1 MRKYSKLLLPALIVG
16 GVLFAPANIAEAKV
30 TVEGGKTYDSL
41 SEAVAEV
48 GADTA
53 TFNFD
58 EAGDT
63 SGKQANIL
71 PGSNYTINGN
81 GATMNGIIELKAN
94 EAGEETHVTINNLTI
109 DGQKTRIWGIHSQNQ
124 ETEPTKLY
132 LTVNDS
138 TITNHKNKA
147 IYLTNAQELT
157 INNTKFINNAYASG
171 DHSYVGDYAVDVN
184 LIGIQGAKINIS
196 NSTFSDVAGR
206 LAHIKVGQR
215 GGVDDI
221 MTDVPYYR
229 DASGENR
236 TDAPAATVS
245 EFNVTNCDF
254 SGIEVERSSAY
265 GDVVVGDD
273 PNADGSARASVGR
286 FDVSVTS
293 GKTPTKF
300 YVRQSADAEKDVE
313 PTVVE
318 PGKSLVQLTG
328 TVELKTDDPETID
341 MKVGSEHQ
349 LSYYFG
355 DNANETVVNAPAVEF
370 ASSDSSIASVAADGR
385 ITATKAGRA
394 TITAKYGAGEYTW
407 NVNVAD
413 DTAGSDVDPGTD
425 TPTPDVTEPV
435 QDTDSDNQADVAA
448 PNTGSQIVNTAAIV
462 GVVIAA
468 IAVAVYATRFA
479 SAKK

>member
-254 SGIEVERSSAY
+254 TGVTQTPTY

-273 PNADGSARASVGR
+273 PNDNGTARNSVSN
-286 FDVSVTS
+286 FDVRVEA
-293 GKTPTKF
+293 GDKPIKF
-300 YVRQSADAEKDVE
+300 YVRQSKTDEDAGVE
-313 PTVVE
+313 PAVVE
-318 PGKSLVQLTG
+318 SGKSLVQLAG
-328 TVELKTDDPETID
+328 TVVMKSDDPKTID
-341 MKVGSEHQ
+341 MKVGDEHP

-355 DNANETVVNAPAVEF
+355 EDVNEAVVNAPAVTF
-370 ASSDSSIASVAADGR
+370 SSSDESVATVSTNGQV
-385 ITATKAGRA
+385 KAVQSGNA
-394 TITAKYGAGEYTW
+394 TITAKYDGGEYTW
-407 NVNVAD
+407 DINVAEA
-413 DTAGSDVDPGTD
+413 TTGGEVDPGAD
-425 TPTPDVTEPV
+425 TPAPDVTEPV
-435 QDTDSDNQADVAA
+435 QDANDGEQADVTA
-448 PNTGSQIVNTAAIV
+448 PNTGSQIVNVAAIV

-468 IAVAVYATRFA
+468 IAAAVYATRFA

>member
-1 MRKYSKLLLPALIVG
+1 M
-16 GVLFAPANIAEAKV
+16 
-30 TVEGGKTYDSL
+30 
-41 SEAVAEV
+41 
-48 GADTA
+48 
-53 TFNFD
+53 
-58 EAGDT
+58 
-63 SGKQANIL
+63 
-71 PGSNYTINGN
+71 
-81 GATMNGIIELKAN
+81 
-94 EAGEETHVTINNLTI
+94 
-109 DGQKTRIWGIHSQNQ
+109 
-124 ETEPTKLY
+124 
-132 LTVNDS
+132 
-138 TITNHKNKA
+138 
-147 IYLTNAQELT
+147 
-157 INNTKFINNAYASG
+157 
-171 DHSYVGDYAVDVN
+171 
-184 LIGIQGAKINIS
+184 
-196 NSTFSDVAGR
+196 
-206 LAHIKVGQR
+206 
-215 GGVDDI
+215 
-221 MTDVPYYR
+221 
-229 DASGENR
+229 
-236 TDAPAATVS
+236 
-245 EFNVTNCDF
+245 
-254 SGIEVERSSAY
+254 
-265 GDVVVGDD
+265 VGDD

-394 TITAKYGAGEYTW
+394 TITAKYDGGEYAW
-407 NVNVAD
+407 DINVAEA
-413 DTAGSDVDPGTD
+413 TTGGEVDPDTD
-425 TPTPDVTEPV
+425 APAPDVTEPV
-435 QDTDSDNQADVAA
+435 QDANDGEQADVTA

-468 IAVAVYATRFA
+468 IAAAVYATRFA